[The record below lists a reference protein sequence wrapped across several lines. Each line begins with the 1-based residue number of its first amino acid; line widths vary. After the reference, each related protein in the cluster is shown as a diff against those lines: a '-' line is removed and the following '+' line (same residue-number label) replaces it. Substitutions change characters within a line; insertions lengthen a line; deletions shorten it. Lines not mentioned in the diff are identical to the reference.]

1 MFAGSDEAAQHL
13 AVLYSIVGICLKNN
27 INAYHYLHWLLKK
40 VAANKITEEAVEW
53 LPHRIGPEI
62 LEKFEAEVKG
72 G

>member
-1 MFAGSDEAAQHL
+1 
-13 AVLYSIVGICLKNN
+13 
-27 INAYHYLHWLLKK
+27 HYLHWLLKK

-72 G
+72 GLR